1 MKHARTLAAILAAL
15 LLMPSL
21 ASCAND
27 DESADTR
34 ETQNNNHETQNDELK
49 DSLPEDLN
57 YGGDKIVFI
66 SDFPNEIFSEKL
78 TSDPVND
85 IVFERNKAVEQR
97 LNVNITCFSDN
108 TANIIDKV
116 VTSIN
121 GGSADYDVVDA
132 KCWTAA
138 PKTIDGFFSDLKNT
152 AYLDFDKIWWNKSFN
167 DAISYHD
174 AQYAVTG
181 AMVLSLYRRTYT
193 TVFNKAMFT
202 DAGQKYLY
210 EYVDNGTWTLDKQA
224 SLVPLFYKD
233 NGDQVQDLTNDIFG
247 FVSNDF
253 ISVDPYWA
261 ACGVDIIKKNA
272 DGDYEWVFDTNRMH
286 DMADKVLN
294 LFYATDGGAYIE
306 TDNTISEDVV
316 LSAFSGSRAAM
327 ATMVIQGL
335 ESSEMRQMTDEY
347 GVVPIPKYDETQ
359 TTYRSQMHDG
369 FSIVC
374 IPTTVQGEKLDKVSA
389 VLEAMAAT
397 SYKLVR
403 PVYYETTLRTKIA
416 QDPQSSAMMDLIINN
431 IYIDPG
437 FVFSAAIGTMDGS
450 FHQSFQDLIASKTND
465 TASRFK
471 TAAKSAKN
479 GMNKIVLKL
488 NNLTEKD

>member
-1 MKHARTLAAILAAL
+1 
-15 LLMPSL
+15 
-21 ASCAND
+21 
-27 DESADTR
+27 
-34 ETQNNNHETQNDELK
+34 
-49 DSLPEDLN
+49 
-57 YGGDKIVFI
+57 
-66 SDFPNEIFSEKL
+66 
-78 TSDPVND
+78 
-85 IVFERNKAVEQR
+85 
-97 LNVNITCFSDN
+97 
-108 TANIIDKV
+108 
-116 VTSIN
+116 
-121 GGSADYDVVDA
+121 
-132 KCWTAA
+132 
-138 PKTIDGFFSDLKNT
+138 
-152 AYLDFDKIWWNKSFN
+152 
-167 DAISYHD
+167 
-174 AQYAVTG
+174 
-181 AMVLSLYRRTYT
+181 
-193 TVFNKAMFT
+193 
-202 DAGQKYLY
+202 
-210 EYVDNGTWTLDKQA
+210 
-224 SLVPLFYKD
+224 
-233 NGDQVQDLTNDIFG
+233 
-247 FVSNDF
+247 
-253 ISVDPYWA
+253 
-261 ACGVDIIKKNA
+261 
-272 DGDYEWVFDTNRMH
+272 
-286 DMADKVLN
+286 
-294 LFYATDGGAYIE
+294 
-306 TDNTISEDVV
+306 
-316 LSAFSGSRAAM
+316 
-327 ATMVIQGL
+327 MVIQGL

-471 TAAKSAKN
+471 TATKSAKN

>member
-1 MKHARTLAAILAAL
+1 MKHTRTLAAILAAL
-15 LLMPSL
+15 LLMPSF

-27 DESADTR
+27 ADPADNQDTQDTDYETR
-34 ETQNNNHETQNDELK
+34 NDELK

-57 YGGDKIVFI
+57 YGGDDIAFI

-85 IVFERNKAVEQR
+85 VIFERNKMVEQR

-116 VTSIN
+116 ITSIN

-132 KCWTAA
+132 KCWTTA
-138 PKTIDGFFSDLKNT
+138 PKIVDGYFNDLRNT
-152 AYLDFDKIWWNKSFN
+152 EYLDFDKIWWNQSFN
-167 DAISYHD
+167 DVISYQD
-174 AQYAVTG
+174 AQYAATG

-193 TVFNKAMFT
+193 TVFNKALFT
-202 DAGQKYLY
+202 DAGQRYLY
-210 EYVDNGTWTLDKQA
+210 DYVDDGTWTLDKQA
-224 SLVPLFYKD
+224 SLIPVFYKD
-233 NGDQVQDLTNDIFG
+233 NGNQTQDVTEDIFG

-261 ACGVDIIKKNA
+261 ACAVDIIKKNA
-272 DGDYEWVFDTNRMH
+272 DGEYEWVFDTDKMH
-286 DMADKVLN
+286 NMADKVLN

-306 TDNTISEDVV
+306 QDNAISEDVV
-316 LSAFSGSRAAM
+316 LSTFSDSRAAM
-327 ATMVIQGL
+327 ATMVIQAL
-335 ESSEMRQMTDEY
+335 ETSDMRQMTDEY

-359 TTYRSQMHDG
+359 TDYHSQMHDA
-369 FSIVC
+369 FSIIC
-374 IPTTVQGEKLDKVSA
+374 IPTTVQGERLDEISA
-389 VLEAMAAT
+389 VLEALAST
-397 SYKLVR
+397 SYNIVR

-416 QDPQSSAMMDLIINN
+416 QDPQSSAMMDLIING

-437 FVFSAAIGTMDGS
+437 FVFSASMGNGTIS
-450 FHQSFQDLIASKTND
+450 FHQHFQELIAQKTND

-471 TAAKSAKN
+471 SATKSARN
-479 GMNKIVLKL
+479 GMDKIVSKL
-488 NNLTEKD
+488 NDLVEK

>member
-1 MKHARTLAAILAAL
+1 M
-15 LLMPSL
+15 
-21 ASCAND
+21 
-27 DESADTR
+27 
-34 ETQNNNHETQNDELK
+34 
-49 DSLPEDLN
+49 
-57 YGGDKIVFI
+57 G
-66 SDFPNEIFSEKL
+66 
-78 TSDPVND
+78 
-85 IVFERNKAVEQR
+85 
-97 LNVNITCFSDN
+97 VNITCFSDN

-138 PKTIDGFFSDLKNT
+138 PKTVDGFFSDLRT
-152 AYLDFDKIWWNKSFN
+152 TEYIDFDKVWWNQSFN
-167 DAISYHD
+167 EAISYHD

-181 AMVLSLYRRTYT
+181 AIVLSLYRRTYT

-224 SLVPLFYKD
+224 SLIPALYKD
-233 NGDQVQDLTNDIFG
+233 NGNQVQDLDSDVFG

-272 DGDYEWVFDTNRMH
+272 DGEYEWVFDTNKMH

-306 TDNTISEDVV
+306 QDNTISESTV
-316 LSAFSGSRAAM
+316 LTTFSGGHAAM
-327 ATMVIQGL
+327 ATMVIEGL

-359 TTYRSQMHDG
+359 TTYRSQMHDA
-369 FSIVC
+369 FSIICV
-374 IPTTVQGEKLDKVSA
+374 PTTVQGERLDEVSA
-389 VLEAMAAT
+389 VLEAMAST
-397 SYKLVR
+397 SYSMVR

-437 FVFSAAIGTMDGS
+437 FAFSAAMGNQNGS
-450 FHQSFQDLIASKTND
+450 FHQSFQDLIAKKTND

-471 TAAKSAKN
+471 SVTKSAKS
-479 GMNKIVLKL
+479 GLDKLVSKL
-488 NNLTEKD
+488 NNLTEK